1 MFISDAVSL
10 LGTLPGNLVY
20 QLTLA
25 VSLALLAAVAAAFR
39 YRAASTSAIRWASAA
54 GYLVAARAGL
64 VILSALGPS
73 ASLDPGF
80 VLALNGYASVVG
92 ALLVAWALLF
102 PARNRRADA
111 GLLACVVLATA
122 VVIVFAV
129 TPPPAS
135 PEAPTAGLSD
145 WLWPG
150 LTLGV
155 AAVAAGWTLIRRPP
169 EWPLG
174 LVGMGMLALG
184 AGAQVGWGLPGSTV
198 AAYLHLGEIFAYPLL
213 AMAGVRSLI
222 VVPPAVP
229 APAERAEP
237 LPPAASLP
245 IDGVVALTGLMAAR
259 TVDQLASRLVEALAR
274 AIRVEYCLLITPPD
288 PRGDFAIAAGFDL
301 IRDRQVHGTSLDDR
315 RCPSLG
321 GAIARGET
329 YLLTPERDGQDLKH
343 LKSKLNLIAVGPG
356 LVVPIRTDESVH
368 GALLLLSPYG
378 HHEWSEPEQDAA
390 RKIASNLATRL
401 AQMKS
406 RAGPLRAVA
415 SAPSVDSPRP
425 ESEQIERLAGEL
437 QLALQELAELRAR
450 VTAEEKQVPPGP
462 NTEAITALAQELRQ
476 PLSSMLGYT
485 DLLLGDSVGRLGATQ
500 RQFVER
506 VRSGVERMRTLLS
519 DLVQITAIETGE
531 LSLTPAPIDLL
542 RCVEEAVTQAAPSLR
557 EKDLGLRMD
566 FPDEVPAL
574 LGDEA
579 AVIQILVHLINNA
592 SGASP
597 EGAEIGLSAQLV
609 PGAPSGFLLISVSDR
624 GEGIAPEDFG
634 RVFEPVYRAELSL
647 LGGLGD
653 SGAGLALVKA
663 LSEEMGGRVWIES
676 EQAGGSTLSVL
687 LPLADQEV
695 AGELQPVA

>member
-10 LGTLPGNLVY
+10 LDTTPGNLVY

-25 VSLALLAAVAAAFR
+25 VSLALLAAIAGAFR
-39 YRAASTSAIRWASAA
+39 HRSTSVSATRWASAA
-54 GYLVAARAGL
+54 GFLLAARAGL
-64 VILSALGPS
+64 VILAALGPS
-73 ASLDPGF
+73 ASLDPSF

-92 ALLVAWALLF
+92 ALLLAWALLF
-102 PARNRRADA
+102 PMRSRPADV
-111 GLLACVVLATA
+111 GLLACVLVVTA
-122 VVIVFAV
+122 AVIVFAV
-129 TPPPAS
+129 TPPAAPSEVPA
-135 PEAPTAGLSD
+135 ATWGDL
-145 WLWPG
+145 LWPG
-150 LTLGV
+150 ATL
-155 AAVAAGWTLIRRPP
+155 AVAGLATALALIRRPP

-174 LVGMGMLALG
+174 VVGVGMLALG
-184 AGAQVGWGLPGSTV
+184 AGIQVGWGPPASTV
-198 AAYLHLGEIFAYPLL
+198 AAYLHLGEMFAYPLI
-213 AMAGVRSLI
+213 AMAAVRSL
-222 VVPPAVP
+222 VVAPAGPPAV
-229 APAERAEP
+229 AEQAEP
-237 LPPAASLP
+237 PLPAATLP
-245 IDGVVALTGLMAAR
+245 MDGVIALTGLMAAR

-288 PRGDFAIAAGFDL
+288 PRGEFAIAAGFDL
-301 IRDRQVHGTSLDDR
+301 IRDRHVHGTSLDDR
-315 RCPSLG
+315 HCPSLG

-329 YLLTPERDGQDLKH
+329 YLLTPEHDGQDLKH
-343 LKSKLNLIAVGPG
+343 LKAKLNLSAVGPG

-378 HHEWSEPEQDAA
+378 HRQWSEQEREAA
-390 RKIASNLATRL
+390 RKIASHLATRL
-401 AQMKS
+401 TQMKS

-415 SAPSVDSPRP
+415 PAASVDGPRP

-450 VTAEEKQVPPGP
+450 VSAEEKQVPPVP

-542 RCVEEAVTQAAPSLR
+542 RCVEEAVTQAAASLR

-579 AVIQILVHLINNA
+579 AVIQILVHLINNS

-609 PGAPSGFLLISVSDR
+609 PGDPSGFLLVSVSDR

-634 RVFEPVYRAELSL
+634 RVFEPVLRADLSL

-676 EQAGGSTLSVL
+676 EPGDGSTLSVL
-687 LPLADQEV
+687 LPLAGQE
-695 AGELQPVA
+695 GTLQPQPVA

>member
-1 MFISDAVSL
+1 
-10 LGTLPGNLVY
+10 LGI
-20 QLTLA
+20 A
-25 VSLALLAAVAAAFR
+25 
-39 YRAASTSAIRWASAA
+39 
-54 GYLVAARAGL
+54 
-64 VILSALGPS
+64 
-73 ASLDPGF
+73 
-80 VLALNGYASVVG
+80 
-92 ALLVAWALLF
+92 
-102 PARNRRADA
+102 
-111 GLLACVVLATA
+111 
-122 VVIVFAV
+122 
-129 TPPPAS
+129 
-135 PEAPTAGLSD
+135 
-145 WLWPG
+145 
-150 LTLGV
+150 
-155 AAVAAGWTLIRRPP
+155 
-169 EWPLG
+169 
-174 LVGMGMLALG
+174 GMGVLALG
-184 AGAQVGWGLPGSTV
+184 AAIQVGWGQPGSTV

-213 AMAGVRSLI
+213 AMAAVRSL
-222 VVPPAVP
+222 VAAPSALP
-229 APAERAEP
+229 APTERAEP
-237 LPPAASLP
+237 LPPTAALP
-245 IDGVVALTGLMAAR
+245 MDGVVALTGLMAAR

-321 GAIARGET
+321 GAITRGET
-329 YLLTPERDGQDLKH
+329 YLLTPEHDGQDLKH

-378 HHEWSEPEQDAA
+378 HRQWSQSELDAA

-415 SAPSVDSPRP
+415 SAASVDAPRP
-425 ESEQIERLAGEL
+425 ESEHIERLAGEL

-450 VTAEEKQVPPGP
+450 VSAEEKQVPPGP

-531 LSLTPAPIDLL
+531 LNLTPAPIDLL

-557 EKDLGLRMD
+557 EKDLGLRMN
-566 FPDEVPAL
+566 FPNEVPAL

-634 RVFEPVYRAELSL
+634 RVFEPVYRAEFSL

-687 LPLADQEV
+687 LPLADQAI